1 MELIKKIKQTEAQAQ
16 QIIEQARADAAG
28 RAEKMREDQRI
39 ALGQDEQERKKAVEA
54 AVATAQSQ
62 GLEETERLKTQAEKD
77 RRKLRDKANAKMPA
91 AVAKVMDYLKG

>member
-16 QIIEQARADAAG
+16 EIIEKAKADAAG
-28 RAEKMREDQRI
+28 RAEKMREDQRV
-39 ALGQDEQERKKAVEA
+39 ALGRAEQERKKAVEA

-62 GLEETERLKTQAEKD
+62 GLEETEQLKTQAEKD
-77 RRKLRDKANAKMPA
+77 RRKLRDKANTKMPA

>member
-16 QIIEQARADAAG
+16 QIIEQAKTDAAG

-77 RRKLRDKANAKMPA
+77 RRQLRDKANTKMPA

>member
-62 GLEETERLKTQAEKD
+62 GLEETEQLKTQAEKD
-77 RRKLRDKANAKMPA
+77 RRQLRDKANTKMPA